1 MNGIPNSMQTQL
13 WIFGPGS
20 KVPNKYAP
28 ERGYNVENLEEWL
41 MSAAGE
47 FGITLTEPPKVEL
60 PPDDED
66 PVAPA
71 QPEKS
76 EQEAASTLVGHVCSI
91 LIRCATDH
99 VRILLRSGGSCEG
112 E

>member
-1 MNGIPNSMQTQL
+1 MENEVNGIPNTMQTQM

-28 ERGYNVENLEEWL
+28 ERGYNVENLEEWI

-47 FGITLTEPPKVEL
+47 FGITMTEPPKVEL

-66 PVAPA
+66 PVEPEK
-71 QPEKS
+71 PEKS
-76 EQEAASTLVGHVCSI
+76 EQELASTLLLHHCLFLSYAALKIVLCS
-91 LIRCATDH
+91 
-99 VRILLRSGGSCEG
+99 
-112 E
+112 